1 MSVGTCKIRTIS
13 VLNSALRRLGSERP
27 SRTPAR
33 AGKGWVADGRR
44 RTSGSPAPF
53 RGCRVQTSDPP
64 ESAEPLFAIFKV
76 FVLHCLG
83 FRWAPPMIESWP
95 IAAQCGCIA
104 LCCVFVICRGQP
116 DHGARA
122 GWETTSS
129 QPVMGD
135 FGSIINT
142 AQELVQHRRARC
154 EPTRARD
161 RASACSFAPIVGAS
175 DLACLDVREP
185 SGRQPVPRVLFRM
198 AITLSLFVYRVRSM
212 YLSRSEEKSFSCVV
226 FPGCIFL

>member
-1 MSVGTCKIRTIS
+1 MGGRWPTADFRESRSFQRLQSSNFRPTRIGRTPFRNFQSFRI
-13 VLNSALRRLGSERP
+13 ALSRVSLGSTDDR
-27 SRTPAR
+27 
-33 AGKGWVADGRR
+33 VMADCCSTRMHR
-44 RTSGSPAPF
+44 
-53 RGCRVQTSDPP
+53 
-64 ESAEPLFAIFKV
+64 
-76 FVLHCLG
+76 FVLC
-83 FRWAPPMIESWP
+83 
-95 IAAQCGCIA
+95 
-104 LCCVFVICRGQP
+104 FVICRGQP

-175 DLACLDVREP
+175 DLACLDLREP

-212 YLSRSEEKSFSCVV
+212 YLSRSEEKSFSWVV